1 MVGTLKTQL
10 IYAVTK
16 MDSAVVIQLAL
27 DYEASN
33 WQFGAK
39 RLQNNLDHSC
49 PGRKRKFIVT
59 NFPHNAVKCELPP
72 HPLLKI
78 CPL

>member
-39 RLQNNLDHSC
+39 RLQNNLDHMCTVAPAENANLLS
-49 PGRKRKFIVT
+49 PI
-59 NFPHNAVKCELPP
+59 FPIMLSSVN
-72 HPLLKI
+72 
-78 CPL
+78 CPLTLF